1 MDIVGGSISLCIS
14 YCWGSIVYVI
24 MGEQSP
30 SMNRKRKRGEACLET
45 LYSFGAVLLLCG
57 LIGTVHLTQN
67 LSQSKSSVRQQHFEG

>member
-1 MDIVGGSISLCIS
+1 MNFIVYLVLLGQ
-14 YCWGSIVYVI
+14 YFYVI

-57 LIGTVHLTQN
+57 LFVTVHLIQN
-67 LSQSKSSVRQQHFEG
+67 LSQSKSSVRQPHFGA